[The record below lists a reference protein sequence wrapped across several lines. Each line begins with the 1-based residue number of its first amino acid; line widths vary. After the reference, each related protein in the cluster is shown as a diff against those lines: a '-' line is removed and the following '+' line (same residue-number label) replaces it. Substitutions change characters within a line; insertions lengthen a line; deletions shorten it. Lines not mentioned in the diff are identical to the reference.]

1 MKQQQENTGTYEN
14 PLYEIKN
21 ADNLAQI
28 MKAYGHA
35 LMLTEYLEIIRLFD
49 GMMETEA
56 GKAYQQGFFNGMDYA
71 NSRKGNG
78 NA

>member
-1 MKQQQENTGTYEN
+1 
-14 PLYEIKN
+14 
-21 ADNLAQI
+21 

-35 LMLTEYLEIIRLFD
+35 LMLTEYLEIIKLFD

-71 NSRKGNG
+71 NSRRGNS
-78 NA
+78 NV